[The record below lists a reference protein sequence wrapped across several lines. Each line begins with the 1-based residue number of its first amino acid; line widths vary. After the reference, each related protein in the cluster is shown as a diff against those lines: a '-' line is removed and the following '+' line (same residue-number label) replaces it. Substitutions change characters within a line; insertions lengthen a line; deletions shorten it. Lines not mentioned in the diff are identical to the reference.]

1 MTFVHETMS
10 NRVPSEGQLNG
21 LDMMGAILAVLITL
35 GPLAATA
42 IFG

>member
-1 MTFVHETMS
+1 MTFVHGTMS
-10 NRVPSEGQLNG
+10 NRMPSEEQLNG
-21 LDMMGAILAVLITL
+21 LDTVGAILAVLITL